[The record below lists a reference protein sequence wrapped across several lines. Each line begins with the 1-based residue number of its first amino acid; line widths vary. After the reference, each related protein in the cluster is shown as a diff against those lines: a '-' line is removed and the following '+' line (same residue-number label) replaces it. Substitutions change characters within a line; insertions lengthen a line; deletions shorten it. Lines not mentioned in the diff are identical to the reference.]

1 MGLAPL
7 LDSHT
12 VTNRLSEHYDW
23 YQQNKLNKRQARTG
37 CYSIFFLL
45 CITVDLTPLPP
56 NDWLMYFLPQGS
68 PHVNQYLNYLSIK
81 CISFTWSGCGEGWG
95 NDGHFGLLL
104 FTPYLWLEWGAF
116 HLLSWVKGGA
126 NLPQSIFYNNQVLHI
141 FPIYCL
147 SNAEFSSS
155 LLQHVKQ
162 FSTITKSYI
171 PACSNI
177 SKLIINNDQTDLNS
191 KYICVVDEELRY

>member
-1 MGLAPL
+1 MNILYIRLRGRGRGGVMMV
-7 LDSHT
+7 T
-12 VTNRLSEHYDW
+12 VVFFIL
-23 YQQNKLNKRQARTG
+23 
-37 CYSIFFLL
+37 FLL
-45 CITVDLTPLPP
+45 LPTV
-56 NDWLMYFLPQGS
+56 G
-68 PHVNQYLNYLSIK
+68 V
-81 CISFTWSGCGEGWG
+81 
-95 NDGHFGLLL
+95 
-104 FTPYLWLEWGAF
+104 GAF

-141 FPIYCL
+141 FPIYFL

>member
-1 MGLAPL
+1 MYILYIRLRGRGRGGVMMV
-7 LDSHT
+7 T
-12 VTNRLSEHYDW
+12 VVFFIL
-23 YQQNKLNKRQARTG
+23 
-37 CYSIFFLL
+37 FLL
-45 CITVDLTPLPP
+45 LPTV
-56 NDWLMYFLPQGS
+56 G
-68 PHVNQYLNYLSIK
+68 V
-81 CISFTWSGCGEGWG
+81 
-95 NDGHFGLLL
+95 
-104 FTPYLWLEWGAF
+104 GAF

-141 FPIYCL
+141 FPIYFL

-177 SKLIINNDQTDLNS
+177 SKLIINNDQALLLHVQNLQTDLNS
-191 KYICVVDEELRY
+191 KYICVVDEELQLHHNMAAVLHLGYLVTKNCY

>member
-1 MGLAPL
+1 MYILYIRLRGRGRGGVMMV
-7 LDSHT
+7 T
-12 VTNRLSEHYDW
+12 VVFFIL
-23 YQQNKLNKRQARTG
+23 
-37 CYSIFFLL
+37 FLL
-45 CITVDLTPLPP
+45 LPTV
-56 NDWLMYFLPQGS
+56 G
-68 PHVNQYLNYLSIK
+68 V
-81 CISFTWSGCGEGWG
+81 
-95 NDGHFGLLL
+95 
-104 FTPYLWLEWGAF
+104 GAF

-141 FPIYCL
+141 FPIYFL

-191 KYICVVDEELRY
+191 KYICVVDEELHLHQDVPMPHPFSIEFASNQELFCLQSRITKI